1 MLSLSLSL
9 EQLRA
14 SYMFL
19 LNLLIGPLVAFILAI
34 FYAMLIPK
42 GYFIMENSVFGEF
55 IIILGAVLLV
65 IIGKEI
71 VRFVRK
77 EKDDN

>member
-1 MLSLSLSL
+1 
-9 EQLRA
+9 
-14 SYMFL
+14 MF

-34 FYAMLIPK
+34 FYAMFIPK

-65 IIGKEI
+65 IIGREI

-77 EKDDN
+77 NDN

>member
-1 MLSLSLSL
+1 
-9 EQLRA
+9 
-14 SYMFL
+14 MFL

-34 FYAMLIPK
+34 FYAMFIPK

-65 IIGKEI
+65 IIGREI

-77 EKDDN
+77 NDN

>member
-9 EQLRA
+9 EHLRVA
-14 SYMFL
+14 WMFL

-65 IIGKEI
+65 IVGKEI
-71 VRFVRK
+71 VRFVRDK
-77 EKDDN
+77 NDN

>member
-1 MLSLSLSL
+1 
-9 EQLRA
+9 
-14 SYMFL
+14 
-19 LNLLIGPLVAFILAI
+19 LNLLIGPPVAFILAI
-34 FYAMLIPK
+34 FYAMLIPE

-65 IIGKEI
+65 IIGRGI

-77 EKDDN
+77 NDN

>member
-1 MLSLSLSL
+1 
-9 EQLRA
+9 
-14 SYMFL
+14 MFL

-34 FYAMLIPK
+34 FYAMFIPK

-55 IIILGAVLLV
+55 IIILGAVFLV

-71 VRFVRK
+71 VRIVRDK
-77 EKDDN
+77 NDNG

>member
-1 MLSLSLSL
+1 
-9 EQLRA
+9 
-14 SYMFL
+14 MFL

-65 IIGKEI
+65 IIGREI

-77 EKDDN
+77 NDN

>member
-1 MLSLSLSL
+1 
-9 EQLRA
+9 
-14 SYMFL
+14 MFL

-65 IIGKEI
+65 IVGKEI

>member
-55 IIILGAVLLV
+55 IIILCAVLLV
-65 IIGKEI
+65 IVGKEI

>member
-1 MLSLSLSL
+1 
-9 EQLRA
+9 
-14 SYMFL
+14 MF

-34 FYAMLIPK
+34 FYAMFIPE

-65 IIGKEI
+65 IIGREI

-77 EKDDN
+77 NDN

>member
-65 IIGKEI
+65 IVGKEI

>member
-9 EQLRA
+9 EQLRVA
-14 SYMFL
+14 WMFL

-65 IIGKEI
+65 IVGKEI

>member
-9 EQLRA
+9 RC
-14 SYMFL
+14 SNMFL

-65 IIGKEI
+65 IIGREI

-77 EKDDN
+77 DDN

>member
-1 MLSLSLSL
+1 
-9 EQLRA
+9 
-14 SYMFL
+14 
-19 LNLLIGPLVAFILAI
+19 
-34 FYAMLIPK
+34 
-42 GYFIMENSVFGEF
+42 MENSVFGEF

-65 IIGKEI
+65 IVGKEI

>member
-1 MLSLSLSL
+1 
-9 EQLRA
+9 
-14 SYMFL
+14 MFL

-65 IIGKEI
+65 IVGKEI

-77 EKDDN
+77 DDN